1 MSRKAGLIILF
12 ICTMLLSSC
21 VSQGTITTIPEQATT
36 EAIPEEKTE
45 VTREAG
51 DGISQEY
58 IDERCSSVY
67 DYEIP
72 EDYSVFV
79 DAASNIPEMTS
90 DDRILGS
97 IDAPVK
103 IVIYADF
110 QCSACASLSTGFK
123 QIQELYPDTVS
134 IAYRNFPLSYHE
146 NAFAAAIIAEA
157 AGRQGAFWDMATT
170 LYYDQATWY
179 ALSEEE
185 LLEYALSKAEE
196 LGLDV
201 SQFQEDLTD
210 EDLQAALE
218 KEVSDNATMGI
229 GYTPF
234 VIINGNLFLNSI
246 GEPNIL
252 SLISVAGYGGY
263 EECPPAVIGNGKAY
277 TAEIIT
283 NYGTITAELFPE
295 SAPTTVNSFIF
306 LAQNDWYDGV
316 AFHRIVEDF
325 IAQAGD
331 PSGLGYLGSG
341 YLTEDEFDPNLTFDR
356 VGVLAMAKAN
366 DDKNGSQFF
375 ITLVPSSQ
383 LDEEFTIF
391 GQVSEDSFSVLESLP
406 ATEGENVPDGAEP
419 VIIEDI
425 LIIEN

>member
-1 MSRKAGLIILF
+1 
-12 ICTMLLSSC
+12 MLLSSC
-21 VSQGTITTIPEQATT
+21 ASQGTATTIPEQATA
-36 EAIPEEKTE
+36 EPIPEETIE
-45 VTREAG
+45 VTREVG

-58 IDERCSSVY
+58 LDERCSLVY

-210 EDLQAALE
+210 KDLQAALE
-218 KEVSDNATMGI
+218 QEVSENATMGI

-234 VIINGNLFLNSI
+234 VIINGNLFLNSM

-263 EECPPAVIGNGKAY
+263 EECPPMVIENGKAY

-341 YLTEDEFDPNLTFDR
+341 YLTEDEIDPNLTFDG

-366 DDKNGSQFF
+366 DDENGSQFF

-383 LDEEFTIF
+383 LDGEFTIF

>member
-1 MSRKAGLIILF
+1 MSRKTGLIILF

-21 VSQGTITTIPEQATT
+21 ESQGTIATIPEQATT
-36 EAIPEEKTE
+36 EAIPEETIE
-45 VTREAG
+45 VTREVG

-58 IDERCSSVY
+58 LDERCSSVY
-67 DYEIP
+67 DYQIL

-79 DAASNIPEMTS
+79 DVASNIPEMTS

-97 IDAPVK
+97 NDAPIK

-123 QIQELYPDTVS
+123 HIQELYPDTVS
-134 IAYRNFPLSYHE
+134 IAYRNFPLSYHK
-146 NAFAAAIIAEA
+146 NPFATAIIAEA
-157 AGRQGAFWDMATT
+157 AGQQGAFWDRATT

-179 ALSEEE
+179 ALSDEE
-185 LLEYALSKAEE
+185 LLEYALLKAEE

-201 SQFQEDLTD
+201 SQFQEDPTD
-210 EDLQAALE
+210 EDLQTALE
-218 KEVSDNATMGI
+218 QEVSDSATLGI

-234 VIINGNLFLNSI
+234 VIIKGNLFLNSM
-246 GEPNIL
+246 GELNIL

-263 EECPPAVIGNGKAY
+263 EECPPAVIGNGKAH

-283 NYGTITAELFPE
+283 NYGTSTAELFPE

-325 IAQAGD
+325 IARTGD

-341 YLTEDEFDPNLTFDR
+341 YLTEDEINSNLTFDG

-366 DDKNGSQFF
+366 DDENGNQFF

-383 LDEEFTIF
+383 LDGEITIF
-391 GQVSEDSFSVLESLP
+391 GQVSEDSFSVLE
-406 ATEGENVPDGAEP
+406 
-419 VIIEDI
+419 
-425 LIIEN
+425 

>member
-1 MSRKAGLIILF
+1 
-12 ICTMLLSSC
+12 MLLSSC
-21 VSQGTITTIPEQATT
+21 ESQGTIATIPEQATT
-36 EAIPEEKTE
+36 EAIPEETIE
-45 VTREAG
+45 VTREVG

-58 IDERCSSVY
+58 LDERCSSVY
-67 DYEIP
+67 DYQIL

-79 DAASNIPEMTS
+79 DVASNIPEMTS

-97 IDAPVK
+97 NDAPIK

-123 QIQELYPDTVS
+123 HIQELYPDTVS
-134 IAYRNFPLSYHE
+134 IAYRNFPLSYHK
-146 NAFAAAIIAEA
+146 NPFATAIIAEA
-157 AGRQGAFWDMATT
+157 AGQQGAFWDRATT

-179 ALSEEE
+179 ALSDEE

-201 SQFQEDLTD
+201 SQFQEDPTD
-210 EDLQAALE
+210 EDLQTALE
-218 KEVSDNATMGI
+218 QEVSDSATLGI

-234 VIINGNLFLNSI
+234 VIIKGNLFLNSM
-246 GEPNIL
+246 GELNIL

-263 EECPPAVIGNGKAY
+263 EECPPAVIGNGKAH

-283 NYGTITAELFPE
+283 NYGTSTAELFPE

-325 IAQAGD
+325 IARTGD

-341 YLTEDEFDPNLTFDR
+341 YLTEDEINSNLTFDG

-366 DDKNGSQFF
+366 DDENGNQFF

-383 LDEEFTIF
+383 LDGEITIF
-391 GQVSEDSFSVLESLP
+391 GQVSEDSFSVLE
-406 ATEGENVPDGAEP
+406 
-419 VIIEDI
+419 
-425 LIIEN
+425 